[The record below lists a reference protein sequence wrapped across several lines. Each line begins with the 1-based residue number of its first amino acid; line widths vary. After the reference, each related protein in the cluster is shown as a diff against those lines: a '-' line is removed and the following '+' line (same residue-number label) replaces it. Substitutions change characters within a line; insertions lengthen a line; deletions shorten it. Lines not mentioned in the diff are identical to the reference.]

1 MARLSHAAGLQLDR
15 LTLADVPHAAA
26 LSAAIGWN
34 QDEEDWRRLV
44 EVHPEGVVAARL
56 DGQLVGTATLVR
68 YSRVGEEGKSH
79 GGVLDPDPAAGVPS
93 KVVPS
98 QLAWLGMVITHPEV
112 RGRGIGGAV
121 TDAALALWQ
130 GAGESVIGLD
140 ATEYG
145 APIYRRRGFEAV
157 ATIDRWSGRL
167 RPAGSL
173 PADRAADPEVVRVG
187 AADIAGL
194 ADVVAYDRS
203 IMGVDRSGLL
213 RHLSGEPGAQLL
225 AARRGETTVGYV
237 ALRSGRHRRHV
248 GPLVAADP
256 HVAGLLLDRAA
267 RLGGGSEVFLDAVRG
282 AMEGVDLAAHGL
294 GVVRTLQRMARP
306 ARPVFESSAV
316 VAAFDFAWG

>member
-68 YSRVGEEGKSH
+68 YSRVGEEGKSQ
-79 GGVLDPDPAAGVPS
+79 GGLLDPDPAAGVPS